1 MWEMISALME
11 AWCLVEEQMQIKS
24 ENMNILFIFYFLFFF
39 KHEHFNGTVITKM
52 TSMYS
57 I

>member
-39 KHEHFNGTVITKM
+39 KHEQFNGTVITKM

>member
-24 ENMNILFIFYFLFFF
+24 ENMNILFIFYFFLNMNILM
-39 KHEHFNGTVITKM
+39 EQ
-52 TSMYS
+52 
-57 I
+57 